1 MRQAITT
8 GRPRRRLKKPV
19 RRVLTATVALV
30 IIGIAFLI
38 FRPLSDA
45 PSVIKTGIARIG
57 KYRDINDVHL
67 KYARKNGI
75 APMKSATAF
84 QKDAGELV
92 KRKKL
97 VRINDSRYYVV
108 NKLSH
113 SHPYLVPEAGELLE
127 IIGKRFH
134 AKLNQHQKDEY
145 LFRITSLLR
154 TLESQ
159 KRLRHSNINATTV
172 SAHMFGTTFD
182 ISYKNFIRKNLL
194 GKKRVVYDSHAV
206 TLLSETIGELRNERK
221 LVVITEYK
229 EACFH
234 ITVCN

>member
-1 MRQAITT
+1 MII
-8 GRPRRRLKKPV
+8 V
-19 RRVLTATVALV
+19 IVAL
-30 IIGIAFLI
+30 FI
-38 FRPLSDA
+38 FKPLSDA
-45 PSVIKTGIARIG
+45 PAGMKTGNARIG

-67 KYARKNGI
+67 KYARQKGI
-75 APMKSATAF
+75 APLKSATAF
-84 QKDAGELV
+84 QKEAEELV

-97 VRINDSRYYVV
+97 VRISDSRYYVV

-113 SHPYLVPEAGELLE
+113 SHPYLVPEAEELLE
-127 IIGKRFH
+127 LIGKRFH
-134 AKLNQHQKDEY
+134 AKLNHHQKDEY

-172 SAHMFGTTFD
+172 SAHLYGTTFD
-182 ISYKNFIRKNLL
+182 ISYKNFIRKKLL
-194 GKKRVVYDSHAV
+194 GRKKVVSDSQAV
-206 TLLSETIGELRNERK
+206 TLLSETIGELRDERK